1 MVPLHDEEAARAVV
15 ILSVLVIVSL
25 ALFASVTRDDT
36 LGSTLFTVLFLSF
49 ALKLLAA
56 YFRFEVG
63 LLADAFAYDKAG
75 ADIAEMLSRGL
86 WPDARR
92 VWGTEFLRLTVGIVY
107 FVTGRTLYGIT
118 ILWAWLALLGMLF
131 FYMAFTTAFPDG
143 NRRLYLLLIFLY
155 PSMLLWTSS
164 LGKDA
169 LVVFCLG
176 MTTYGVTRVLRRLDM
191 VGVFWFGV
199 GMAGV
204 LMIRPHI
211 AAVFAASFAAAML
224 VRPIQ
229 AGMMTPVI
237 RVAGAVLV
245 IVVAAGVIQTASG
258 FVGIDDLSSEEVLGF
273 IDVRRERT
281 MQGGSSFEQSNPRN
295 PVSLL
300 VFVPTVLLRP
310 FPWETRSVFAL
321 LSAIE
326 GTLLLLL
333 IIFRRRSIRA
343 AVSDT
348 FRNAFLPL
356 VFTYIVIFAFFF
368 SAIGNFG
375 IIARQRVQ
383 VLPFVFVLI
392 SYLGTPHSN
401 KGVQR

>member
-1 MVPLHDEEAARAVV
+1 MVPIDDDEVARAVV
-15 ILSVLVIVSL
+15 ILSVLVVLSL
-25 ALFASVTRDDT
+25 ALFTSVTRDDT
-36 LGSTLFTVLFLSF
+36 LGSALFTVLFLSF

-63 LLADAFAYDKAG
+63 LLADAFVYDKTG

-86 WPDARR
+86 WPDAKRI
-92 VWGTEFLRLTVGIVY
+92 WGTEFLRLTVGIVY

-131 FYMAFTTAFPDG
+131 FFLAFTTAFPTG
-143 NRRLYLLLIFLY
+143 NKRLYMLLVFLY

-169 LVVFCLG
+169 LVIFCLG
-176 MTTYGVTRVLRRLDM
+176 MTTYGAARVLRQTEI

-199 GMAGV
+199 GMAGM

-211 AAVFAASFAAAML
+211 AAVFAAAFAAAML
-224 VRPIQ
+224 VRPIR
-229 AGMMTPVI
+229 AGVMTPVI
-237 RVAGAVLV
+237 RITGALLV
-245 IVVAAGVIQTASG
+245 VVVAAGIIQTASG

-281 MQGGSSFEQSNPRN
+281 QRGGSAFEQASPRN
-295 PVSLL
+295 PVSMLL
-300 VFVPTVLLRP
+300 FVPTVLLRP

-321 LSAIE
+321 LSALE

-333 IIFRRRSIRA
+333 IIFRRRSIRVA
-343 AVSDT
+343 ISDT
-348 FRNAFLPL
+348 FRNAFLPF
-356 VFTYIVIFAFFF
+356 VFTYIIIFAFFF

-383 VLPFVFVLI
+383 VLPFVFVLV
-392 SYLGTPHSN
+392 SYLGAAN
-401 KGVQR
+401 GIKGVQR